1 MVELG
6 YGTQYSDWAAGWAIR
21 ELWFN
26 TQHGHEIFQFSK
38 MSRPTLGPMQ
48 VPIQVSVPGVLST
61 TVKQP
66 GHKAGLS
73 LPSNVEVTNEW
84 SCSSTPLYV
93 FMVYTGTTL
102 P

>member
-1 MVELG
+1 
-6 YGTQYSDWAAGWAIR
+6 
-21 ELWFN
+21 
-26 TQHGHEIFQFSK
+26 
-38 MSRPTLGPMQ
+38 MSRPTLGPRQ
-48 VPIQVSVPGVLST
+48 APIQVPGVLST

-66 GHKAGLS
+66 RHKAGHS

>member
-1 MVELG
+1 MSIVTGL
-6 YGTQYSDWAAGWAIR
+6 QAGQSGNCGSTPSMGMR
-21 ELWFN
+21 F
-26 TQHGHEIFQFSK
+26 FQFSK
-38 MSRPTLGPMQ
+38 MSRPILGPTQ
-48 VPIQVSVPGVLST
+48 VPVQVPAVLSV

-66 GHKAGLS
+66 GHKAGHS

-93 FMVYTGTTL
+93 FTVYTGPTL

>member
-1 MVELG
+1 MVELE
-6 YGTQYSDWAAGWAIR
+6 YGTQYGDWAAGWIIN

-26 TQHGHEIFQFSK
+26 IQHGHVNFQFFK

-48 VPIQVSVPGVLST
+48 APIQVPRVLST
-61 TVKQP
+61 TVKQL
-66 GHKAGLS
+66 GHKGGHS

-93 FMVYTGTTL
+93 FMLYTGTTL

>member
-6 YGTQYSDWAAGWAIR
+6 YGTQYSDWAAGWTIR
-21 ELWFN
+21 EWFN

-38 MSRPTLGPMQ
+38 MSRPTVGTMQ
-48 VPIQVSVPGVLST
+48 APIQVLGMLST

-66 GHKAGLS
+66 GHKAGHS
-73 LPSNVEVTNEW
+73 LPSNVEVMYEW
-84 SCSSTPLYV
+84 SCSSTPLYD

>member
-6 YGTQYSDWAAGWAIR
+6 YDSIVTGLQVGQSGNCGSASSMALR
-21 ELWFN
+21 FFN
-26 TQHGHEIFQFSK
+26 SPK
-38 MSRPTLGPMQ
+38 MSRPTLGPVQ
-48 VPIQVSVPGVLST
+48 APIQAPGVLST

-66 GHKAGLS
+66 GHKAGHS
-73 LPSNVEVTNEW
+73 LPSNATNEW